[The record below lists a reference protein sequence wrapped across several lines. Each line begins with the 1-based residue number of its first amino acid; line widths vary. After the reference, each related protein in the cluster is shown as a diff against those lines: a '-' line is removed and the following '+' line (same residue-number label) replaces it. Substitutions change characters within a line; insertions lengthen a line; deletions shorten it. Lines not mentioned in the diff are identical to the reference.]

1 MHPFGFNVVID
12 CMPDIALEASIE
24 LVDSIVD
31 LAPLVCPMLSIMDP
45 LVVIA
50 RMAMVFAT
58 ELSMLVS
65 IVEVSIEELPIEEP
79 PIEEPPIEEPL
90 MDDEFIPM
98 VVIEGESRPRPG
110 PA

>member
-1 MHPFGFNVVID
+1 
-12 CMPDIALEASIE
+12 MPDIALVEEATAVVDIE
-24 LVDSIVD
+24 GIVD
-31 LAPLVCPMLSIMDP
+31 IAMLSI
-45 LVVIA
+45 IA

-58 ELSMLVS
+58 ELSMLMS

-90 MDDEFIPM
+90 VDDEFIPM
-98 VVIEGESRPRPG
+98 GESRPRPG

>member
-1 MHPFGFNVVID
+1 
-12 CMPDIALEASIE
+12 MPDIALVEEATAVVDIE
-24 LVDSIVD
+24 GIVD
-31 LAPLVCPMLSIMDP
+31 
-45 LVVIA
+45 
-50 RMAMVFAT
+50 AMVFAT
-58 ELSMLVS
+58 ELSMLMS

>member
-1 MHPFGFNVVID
+1 
-12 CMPDIALEASIE
+12 MPDIALVEEATAVVDIE
-24 LVDSIVD
+24 GIVD
-31 LAPLVCPMLSIMDP
+31 IAMLSITEP

-58 ELSMLVS
+58 ELSMLMS

-98 VVIEGESRPRPG
+98 GVSRPRPG

>member
-1 MHPFGFNVVID
+1 MYIIGGTHPFGFNVVIA
-12 CMPDIALEASIE
+12 CMPDIALVEEATAVVDIE
-24 LVDSIVD
+24 GIVD
-31 LAPLVCPMLSIMDP
+31 
-45 LVVIA
+45 
-50 RMAMVFAT
+50 AMVFAT
-58 ELSMLVS
+58 ELSMLMS

-79 PIEEPPIEEPL
+79 PIEEPP

>member
-1 MHPFGFNVVID
+1 
-12 CMPDIALEASIE
+12 MPDIALVEEATAVVDIE
-24 LVDSIVD
+24 GIVD
-31 LAPLVCPMLSIMDP
+31 IAMLSIMEP

-58 ELSMLVS
+58 ELSMLMS

-98 VVIEGESRPRPG
+98 GESRPRPG

>member
-1 MHPFGFNVVID
+1 
-12 CMPDIALEASIE
+12 MPDIALVEEATAVVDIE
-24 LVDSIVD
+24 GIVD
-31 LAPLVCPMLSIMDP
+31 
-45 LVVIA
+45 
-50 RMAMVFAT
+50 AMVFAT
-58 ELSMLVS
+58 ELSMLMS

-79 PIEEPPIEEPL
+79 PIEEPP

>member
-1 MHPFGFNVVID
+1 
-12 CMPDIALEASIE
+12 MPDIAPVEEATAVVDIE
-24 LVDSIVD
+24 GIVD
-31 LAPLVCPMLSIMDP
+31 
-45 LVVIA
+45 
-50 RMAMVFAT
+50 AMVFAT
-58 ELSMLVS
+58 ELSMLMS

-79 PIEEPPIEEPL
+79 PIEEPPIEEPP